1 MRNTN
6 EEIEKRLERELPR
19 LLAGSTFDYSQ
30 LLSDFRHEE
39 EQLDQEIEHVW
50 EQVVSSAPRRQR
62 QWGGLAAAGLLV
74 SLGVA
79 GVLTQIQKL
88 EQPALRSARL
98 EQPALCTRSYPS
110 CVAERLEQVWQPHET
125 VRTAKDIVL
134 VVLVQSD
141 EDEDGVVVSS
151 KPVTVTI
158 VETQQSS
165 GSPDADRLAAQ
176 AARQE
181 LSYLPLPRSL
191 TAQGMRLA
199 VRFHGP
205 DRKVTA
211 TSLP

>member
-1 MRNTN
+1 MSNTN
-6 EEIEKRLERELPR
+6 EETERLERELPR
-19 LLAGSTFDYSQ
+19 LLDGATFNYPQ
-30 LLSDFRHEE
+30 LLSDFRREE
-39 EQLDQEIEHVW
+39 EQLDREIEHVW
-50 EQVVSSAPRRQR
+50 EQVVSTPPRRQG

-74 SLGVA
+74 GLGIT
-79 GVLTQIQKL
+79 GVWTQIQT
-88 EQPALRSARL
+88 EQPAVRSARL
-98 EQPALCTRSYPS
+98 EQPPSCTKSYPR

-125 VRTAKDIVL
+125 ARTAKDIVL

-141 EDEDGVVVSS
+141 EDEDGVVISS

-165 GSPDADRLAAQ
+165 GNPDADRLATQ

-181 LSYLPLPRSL
+181 LSYLPLPGSL

>member
-1 MRNTN
+1 MSNTN
-6 EEIEKRLERELPR
+6 EETKRLERELPR
-19 LLAGSTFDYSQ
+19 LLDGATFNYPQ
-30 LLSDFRHEE
+30 LLSDFRREE
-39 EQLDQEIEHVW
+39 EQLDKEIEHVW
-50 EQVVSSAPRRQR
+50 EQVVSTPPRRQR

-74 SLGVA
+74 GLGIT
-79 GVLTQIQKL
+79 GVWTQIQKP
-88 EQPALRSARL
+88 EQPATRSARL
-98 EQPALCTRSYPS
+98 EQPAACTKSYAN

-125 VRTAKDIVL
+125 ARIARDIVL

-141 EDEDGVVVSS
+141 EDEDGVVISS

-165 GSPDADRLAAQ
+165 GNPDADRLATQ

-181 LSYLPLPRSL
+181 LSYLPLPGSL